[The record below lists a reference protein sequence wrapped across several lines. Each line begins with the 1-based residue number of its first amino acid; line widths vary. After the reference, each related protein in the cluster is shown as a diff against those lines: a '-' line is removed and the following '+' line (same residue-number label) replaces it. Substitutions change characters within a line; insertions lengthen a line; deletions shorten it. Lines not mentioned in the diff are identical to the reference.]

1 MLLVL
6 VATLVSVV
14 VIEASLTATRHA
26 RSERDY
32 TQQMLY
38 IQSAGEL
45 FKDCLKQTSVVVSR
59 TSLDYDGGEDGAFD
73 AYDDPGEIR
82 YSCDGVL
89 GDVMARAVE
98 EVETLDGDTTATA
111 EKTVTVGGGDVPAV
125 TVRFRMHSTGN
136 RDTDGRTVR
145 FEDARAREGE
155 EPILPLY
162 DHRHDGDGGREALFR
177 RQRRVVI
184 P

>member
-1 MLLVL
+1 MARIRQKLHSRRGASILIAMLLVL

-14 VIEASLTATRHA
+14 VIEASLTATRRA

-32 TQQMLY
+32 TQQTLY

-89 GDVMARAVE
+89 GDVMAQAVE

-111 EKTVTVGGGDVPAV
+111 EKTVTVGGG
-125 TVRFRMHSTGN
+125 R
-136 RDTDGRTVR
+136 
-145 FEDARAREGE
+145 RARRDGA
-155 EPILPLY
+155 LP
-162 DHRHDGDGGREALFR
+162 DAQHGQPRHRRPYRPL
-177 RQRRVVI
+177 
-184 P
+184 